1 MKAGRLFE
9 YNAPVRVVDV
19 PEPKIAGPFDVIVR
33 VGGAGVCG
41 TDLNIQK
48 GLAKDSPKLPYTLG
62 HENAGW
68 VEEVG
73 PVAAAG
79 ELRKGDPVILHP
91 FTSCGLCRACRGGN
105 DMHCVNGHFPGLDRD
120 GGYAQFMKTSV
131 RSVIKLADGTDPV
144 PLAPYADAGI
154 TSYHA
159 VKKVANLLYPGST
172 AVVIG
177 IGGLGHFAIQL
188 LKVLTSARVVG
199 VARSN
204 AKLEFAKK
212 LGADAAFP
220 AVNDGGL
227 KDVRDF
233 TNGVGADVVL
243 DFVADKETPNSGV
256 KMIKKGGTYSI
267 IGEGGTVTDTT
278 IDMISR
284 EINLIGNLVGTYNEL
299 NELMELNR
307 MGRIK
312 ITSKVYP
319 MSDVGQVMNELK
331 DGRVLGRCVLD
342 PWK

>member
-1 MKAGRLFE
+1 
-9 YNAPVRVVDV
+9 
-19 PEPKIAGPFDVIVR
+19 
-33 VGGAGVCG
+33 
-41 TDLNIQK
+41 
-48 GLAKDSPKLPYTLG
+48 
-62 HENAGW
+62 
-68 VEEVG
+68 
-73 PVAAAG
+73 
-79 ELRKGDPVILHP
+79 
-91 FTSCGLCRACRGGN
+91 
-105 DMHCVNGHFPGLDRD
+105 MHCVNGHFPGLDRD

-131 RSVIKLADGTDPV
+131 RSVIRLADGTDPV

-159 VKKVANLLYPGST
+159 VKKVATLLYPGST

-188 LKVLTSARVVG
+188 LKVLTSARVIG

-220 AVNDGGL
+220 AANDGAL
-227 KDVRDF
+227 QDVRDF

-267 IGEGGTVTDTT
+267 IGEGGIVTDTT

-319 MSDVGQVMNELK
+319 MSDVVQVMNELK
-331 DGRVLGRCVLD
+331 DGKVLGRCVLD